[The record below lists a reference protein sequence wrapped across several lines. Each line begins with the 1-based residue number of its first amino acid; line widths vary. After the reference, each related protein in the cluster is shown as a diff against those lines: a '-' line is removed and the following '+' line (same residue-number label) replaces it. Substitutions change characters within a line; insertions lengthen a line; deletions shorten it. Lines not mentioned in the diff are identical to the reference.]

1 MKRIILKI
9 LATIV
14 EIIIL
19 VVILLNVYNSFN
31 IDSRIWF
38 FIIFGTVMILLW
50 IVPVIV
56 FYNELEQLQNFIKT
70 HNFKKFYEEY
80 LEKNEEKLENIKNKI
95 DIICEKIINLFK
107 KLYNNKINKFID
119 IIARISVLTVI
130 WYKIFFEEDFYS
142 RIVVFVIF
150 FIMLIY
156 VTINTIINAVISHKK
171 SDFIFAVTYIAIT
184 CVEIY
189 YALLVYL

>member
-80 LEKNEEKLENIKNKI
+80 LEKPGSYRAEKLLHTNYKKREKYNI
-95 DIICEKIINLFK
+95 E
-107 KLYNNKINKFID
+107 
-119 IIARISVLTVI
+119 
-130 WYKIFFEEDFYS
+130 
-142 RIVVFVIF
+142 
-150 FIMLIY
+150 
-156 VTINTIINAVISHKK
+156 
-171 SDFIFAVTYIAIT
+171 
-184 CVEIY
+184 
-189 YALLVYL
+189 